1 MFATIKK
8 KLTRWVVRLFIAPMS
23 TDKKRRIER
32 RMRGREEARKLKLA
46 DWVLVSWGKSGRT
59 WFRVMISHVYK
70 TMYGLPG
77 DVLLGFDNLHRK
89 DSRIPKVF
97 FTHGNYLQDFTG
109 NTESRCDFYDSKVVM
124 LVRDPRDIA
133 VSQFFQWQN
142 RMKPHKKTLNR
153 YPEHGADISMFDF
166 VMQDHQGMPGIIRFM
181 NRWAAD
187 RDNLKDLLVI
197 RYEDMRKEP
206 ERVLK
211 EVMEFTGADATDEDI
226 KAAVDYAAFENMKKM
241 EEKRVFRMSGGRMV
255 AKDPN
260 NPDSFKVRRAKV
272 GGFRDY
278 FTDEEVAEINAV
290 MARDL
295 DPVYGYVVEE
305 AEAPSEPPAAGAV
318 S

>member
-8 KLTRWVVRLFIAPMS
+8 KLTRWAVLLFIAPLS
-23 TDKKRRIER
+23 ADRKRHIER
-32 RMRGREEARKLKLA
+32 WIRGREEANKLKRA

-70 TMYGLPG
+70 TMYGLAG
-77 DVLLGFDNLHRK
+77 DVLMGFDNLHRK

-97 FTHGNYLQDFTG
+97 FTHGNYLQDYTG
-109 NTESRCDFYDSKVVM
+109 NVESRCDFYDKKVVM
-124 LVRDPRDIA
+124 LVRDPRDVA

-142 RMKPHKKTLNR
+142 RMKPHKKTLNL
-153 YPEHGADISMFDF
+153 YPEHGADISMFEF
-166 VMQDHQGMPGIIRFM
+166 VMQEHQGMPGIIRFM

-187 RDNLKDLLVI
+187 RANLKDLLVI
-197 RYEDMRKEP
+197 RYEDLRKEP
-206 ERVLK
+206 ERVMK
-211 EVMEFTGADATDEDI
+211 QVMDFTGAGASDGDI
-226 KAAVDYAAFENMKKM
+226 KAAVEYAAFENMKKM
-241 EEKRVFRMSGGRMV
+241 EAKRVFRMSGGRMV

-278 FTDEEVAEINAV
+278 FTDEEVAQINAV

-295 DPVYGYVVEE
+295 DPVYGYDVGEVPAVTP
-305 AEAPSEPPAAGAV
+305 AEAGAA

>member
-8 KLTRWVVRLFIAPMS
+8 KITRWVVLFVIAPLS
-23 TDKKRRIER
+23 TEKKRRIER
-32 RMRGREEARKLKLA
+32 RLRGREEARKLKYA

-70 TMYGLPG
+70 TMYGLTG
-77 DVLLGFDNLHRK
+77 HVLVGFDNLHRK

-97 FTHGNYLQDFTG
+97 FTHGNYLQDYTG
-109 NTESRCDFYDSKVVM
+109 NTESRCDFYDKKVVM

-142 RMKPHKKTLNR
+142 RMKPHKKTLNL
-153 YPEHGADISMFDF
+153 YPEDGADISMFDF
-166 VMQDHQGMPGIIRFM
+166 VMQEHQGMPGIIRFM

-187 RDNLKDLLVI
+187 RENLNDFLVI
-197 RYEDMRKEP
+197 RYEDLRKEP
-206 ERVLK
+206 ERVMK
-211 EVMEFTGADATDEDI
+211 QVMEFTGADASDEDI

-241 EEKRVFRMSGGRMV
+241 EEKRVFRLSGGRMV
-255 AKDPN
+255 PKDPN

-278 FTDEEVAEINAV
+278 FTDEEVAEINKV

-305 AEAPSEPPAAGAV
+305 SPASTPAAEAGAA